1 MPSISKILLC
11 FIKITE
17 KKTQPTIIPKTKE
30 YPEMAIM
37 LIPNVIVQYKVFQ
50 HYKSTLLQLFHK
62 LFDLEIN

>member
-1 MPSISKILLC
+1 MILLF
-11 FIKITE
+11 FIKIIE
-17 KKTQPTIIPKTKE
+17 KKAQPTIIPKTKE

-37 LIPNVIVQYKVFQ
+37 LIPNVIVQYKVFH

>member
-11 FIKITE
+11 FIQITE